1 MSTGW
6 YVYAIV
12 ARDTEVPAG
21 LTGLGDGEL
30 STVVWGS
37 LAAVTSPLAPC
48 GLRRTTENVLRHGAV
63 VEGLQQRGPTLP
75 VRFGTVVADA
85 ETLAR
90 TLSERHVEL
99 TADLAR
105 LGDKVE
111 FGLTVLWDRPPGD
124 DAARS
129 NGPIDD
135 DGPANSPGTRYLRAR
150 LAVSRRDAAR
160 QEAARTIARELDV
173 ALGSQVLDRRCS
185 IAPTDRLAV
194 RASFLIEPSR
204 FGPCQQAIDAVRRR
218 RPDLRVLLSG
228 PWPPYSFVSRDRTD
242 ERSLLGQSLNDISR
256 WLMPPSTDG
265 EHGERSATP
274 TRARRA
280 TIPTRAASTRRLYDG
295 SQSVPPNQT

>member
-12 ARDTEVPAG
+12 ARDTELPPG
-21 LTGLGDGEL
+21 LTGFGDGEL

-37 LAAVTSPLAPC
+37 LAAVTSPLAPR
-48 GLRRTTENVLRHGAV
+48 GLQHTTENVLRHGAI
-63 VEGLQQRGPTLP
+63 VEGLQQRGLTLP

-90 TLSERHVEL
+90 TLAERHAEL

-111 FGLTVLWDRPPGD
+111 FGLTVLWDRPPG
-124 DAARS
+124 
-129 NGPIDD
+129 GD
-135 DGPANSPGTRYLRAR
+135 DGRSSGPVDEDGPGTRYLRAR

-160 QEAARTIARELDV
+160 QEAARTIARELDA
-173 ALGSQVLDRRCS
+173 ALGSQVLDRRYS

-194 RASFLIEPSR
+194 RASFLIEPTR
-204 FGPCQQAIDAVRRR
+204 FGACRQAIDEVRRR
-218 RPDLRVLLSG
+218 RPDLRVLVSG
-228 PWPPYSFVSRDRTD
+228 PWSPYSFVSRDQAG
-242 ERSLLGQSLNDISR
+242 ERAPLEQSLKEIGR
-256 WLMPPSTDG
+256 WLMPPSRDG
-265 EHGERSATP
+265 EHGEQSAAP

-295 SQSVPPNQT
+295 SQRVPPNQT